1 MRPSRYRAALA
12 GALLVLPLS
21 VSALV
26 VTPPPA
32 NNGGGSENP
41 APPDCSNAAPS
52 VSIIWPPDHT
62 MVAVQVV
69 GIVDPNDLPVTVT
82 VTGIAQDESVD
93 ALGSGNT
100 WVDGNGVGS
109 PTAFVRAERSGLGTG
124 RLYFI
129 SYTATNTSNMSCS
142 GMVTTWVP
150 HDLGQGIVAPA
161 DTGQRVDSTT
171 PVQ

>member
-1 MRPSRYRAALA
+1 MRLRRYRAALA

-21 VSALV
+21 VLALTV
-26 VTPPPA
+26 APPPA
-32 NNGGGSENP
+32 NNGGGGP
-41 APPDCSNAAPS
+41 APPDCSNAVPT

-82 VTGIAQDESVD
+82 VTGITQDESVD

-129 SYTATNTSNMSCS
+129 AYTATNTMNLSCS
-142 GMVTTWVP
+142 GTIETWVP
-150 HDLGQGIVAPA
+150 HDLGQGYMAT
-161 DTGQRVDSTT
+161 DTGQRYDSTI